1 MHLITRSSSFVFVF
15 ENIPNRFCEHSNAIM
30 SSNGLSFLRRQNA
43 RKFLKILFFVIRR
56 WDILPGIVRKVKKF
70 GRSCPSPEDGRSIYP
85 RTRRFLITGRKSK
98 NFQRYC
104 LVPEDVRSI
113 PEIDKS
119 PTTLPFI
126 RKWPIYHDQPKSP
139 LFVRRSDLSPE
150 DGRNMRT
157 IVRHYHRT
165 TKEHVF
171 LAASRRQVPT
181 QWTRRLRFKD

>member
-1 MHLITRSSSFVFVF
+1 MHLITMSSSFVFVF
-15 ENIPNRFCEHSNAIM
+15 EYIPNRFCEHSNAIM

-43 RKFLKILFFVIRR
+43 LLLFVIRR
-56 WDILPGIVRKVKKF
+56 WNILPGIVRKVKKF

-104 LVPEDVRSI
+104 LVPEDIRSI

-119 PTTLPFI
+119 PMTLPFI
-126 RKWPIYHDQPKSP
+126 RKWPIYHHQPKSP
-139 LFVRRSDLSPE
+139 LFVRRSKVSPE

-157 IVRHYHRT
+157 IVRDYHRT
-165 TKEHVF
+165 AKEHMY
-171 LAASRRQVPT
+171 LAASRRRVPT